1 VIEGTAKL
9 TRVGKLVQV
18 RYSFKD
24 KEGDTSNAIIGRVWR
39 FEICIQ
45 RSSKY

>member
-1 VIEGTAKL
+1 MIEGTAKL
-9 TRVGKLVQV
+9 TRITILMQI

-24 KEGDTSNAIIGRVWR
+24 KEGDCLNTVIARIWLLG
-39 FEICIQ
+39 ICIQ